1 MSNYPEITEGLGKL
15 TPALWKRLMKGLKD
29 VETFSQNN
37 AMRVRDRK
45 GRGGKRTA
53 GASNLVK
60 VKNTGANTIL
70 KYEACVVQDNV
81 ITLTD
86 KLDACED
93 CSGGTI
99 CDFGDCGVWPGGGEE
114 GKGYA
119 DIYDLLRGSPAF
131 IIEVKDARS
140 TSTTKPKPGALM
152 DVLVAA
158 GDIAAGEE
166 GFCYESGLHWA
177 WLWDPR
183 GLTNAGGL
191 TSSNGTFY
199 RHQMLYADL
208 PDTPVPYE
216 VDEESF
222 RQNYDDPYQQYIA
235 KAQICRQDPDPY
247 GVDQSW
253 YAGSVTAY
261 NPGFT
266 NSLSDEPNGVDG
278 YEVWLPLVARPQ
290 GRYRIHWVDLTYN
303 VYQNESDGPA
313 GSQVPWPV
321 SEWIN
326 NGGDEDVQPVQQSEA
341 TQQYPK
347 IRMALVERLPHWY
360 TPTVTVQVTSYE
372 RWDNFAA
379 LGSCP
384 YLNCTENDVLRYA
397 YAWRLLLTGTDYSS
411 GSARFLDF
419 WRLGIYG
426 RGKNLAEWHNCR
438 CTDTTEPDN
447 LCGNC
452 LNPLVPDSN
461 DYAGGVH
468 IEKLNECFGLYQ
480 WDLMPI
486 SGLSCD
492 SAGAG
497 KQSFINMTMGI
508 DELGNQQPSF
518 QVQNAVQSGC

>member
-1 MSNYPEITEGLGKL
+1 MANYPEITEGLGKL

-70 KYEACVVQDNV
+70 KYEACVVQDKV

-86 KLDACED
+86 KLSACEG
-93 CSGGTI
+93 CSGGT

-119 DIYDLLRGSPAF
+119 DIYDMLRDSPSF

-191 TSSNGTFY
+191 SDSNGTFY

-208 PDTPVPYE
+208 PDTPVGYE
-216 VDEESF
+216 VDADSF
-222 RQNYDDPYQQYIA
+222 SQDTSENPYYQYLQD
-235 KAQICRQDPDPY
+235 AQICRQDPDPY
-247 GVDQSW
+247 GEDQSW
-253 YAGSVTAY
+253 YAGGIIAY
-261 NPGFT
+261 DPSFT
-266 NSLSDEPNGVDG
+266 NTLSALPNGVQG
-278 YEVWLPLVARPQ
+278 YDVWLPLVARPQ
-290 GRYRIHWVDLTYN
+290 GRYRIHWVDMTHK
-303 VYQNESDGPA
+303 VYQNEDDGPS
-313 GSQVPWPV
+313 GSQMEWPIA
-321 SEWIN
+321 EWV
-326 NGGDEDVQPVQQSEA
+326 NGGGHDEVQPQPWL
-341 TQQYPK
+341 PK
-347 IRMALVERLPHWY
+347 IRMALVERLPHWH

-372 RWDNFAA
+372 RWNHWQT
-379 LGSCP
+379 LQTCP
-384 YLNCTENDVLRYA
+384 YTNCTAHDKLRYQ
-397 YAWRLLLTGTDYSS
+397 YAWRLLLNGTDYSS
-411 GSARFLDF
+411 ASARFLDF
-419 WRLGIYG
+419 WRLGVYG
-426 RGKNLAEWHNCR
+426 RGKNLAEWHNCL
-438 CTDTTEPDN
+438 CTDSTEPDD

-468 IEKLNECFGLYQ
+468 IEKLNDCFGIYQ

-497 KQSFINMTMGI
+497 KKSFINMTMGI

-518 QVQNAVQSGC
+518 QVQNAVQAAC